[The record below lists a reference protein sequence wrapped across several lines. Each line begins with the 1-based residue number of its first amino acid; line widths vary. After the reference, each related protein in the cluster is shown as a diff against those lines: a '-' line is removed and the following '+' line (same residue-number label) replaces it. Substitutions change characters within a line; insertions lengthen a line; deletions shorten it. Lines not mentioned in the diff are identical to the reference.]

1 MANHYVQREKPCDVF
16 REGKFISYGIH
27 FKKFVWAKNLIVG
40 ASKFLAMIESQT
52 NLRHIISS
60 QEHHHL

>member
-1 MANHYVQREKPCDVF
+1 MANHYVQRKKPCDVL
-16 REGKFISYGIH
+16 REGNFLSYAIH
-27 FKKFVWAKNLIVG
+27 FKIFVWAKNLIVC

-60 QEHHHL
+60 QEHHHF